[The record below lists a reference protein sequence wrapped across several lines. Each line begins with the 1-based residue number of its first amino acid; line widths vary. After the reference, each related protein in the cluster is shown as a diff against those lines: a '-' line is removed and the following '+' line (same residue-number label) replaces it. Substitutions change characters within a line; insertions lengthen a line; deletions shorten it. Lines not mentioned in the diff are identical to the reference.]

1 MAQLYR
7 MQRKGFGSNMANNT
21 NPMVPF
27 ADWTAPSFSQESKR
41 IQTLRDD
48 SLSVFKELGLPNRRV
63 EEWKYTDLTKLAKKS
78 FGEALAFEG
87 GVETTSP
94 FEKIESYKVTFVNG
108 FYREDMSDLAGLPTG
123 VEIATLGDGGQMPE
137 WAESILCN
145 SEVPAGHSVLALN
158 AALMGNGVVIRVAPG
173 TKVEK
178 PICLRFV
185 NQDDGQSKS
194 ASSFLRNVVLVE
206 EGATLSILESH
217 EGALD
222 ADYFASIASQYIV
235 HQGASVRHAKIQ
247 DDGGRATHLSTQ
259 LLNVGSEASF
269 KGFYLNKGSETCRN
283 EIHGMFDGERAYIQL
298 DGVFLGAGTQHLD
311 NTTFVNHV
319 VPSCE
324 SSQIFKGV
332 LDDSA
337 RGVYQGQVVVE
348 KDAQHTD
355 GRQLVKTLLLSDKAE
370 IDAKPE
376 LKIFADDVKC
386 AHGATTG
393 DIDDEQLFYLQ
404 SRGIDEV
411 TARSLLVEA
420 FLKEVVERIDAE
432 DIRDLCSTEIG
443 AWLDAHGK
451 GKSHGA

>member
-1 MAQLYR
+1 MA
-7 MQRKGFGSNMANNT
+7 SNTKPA
-21 NPMVPF
+21 VPF
-27 ADWTAPSFSQESKR
+27 SDWAAPSFSKESER
-41 IQTLRDD
+41 IQTLRDT

-63 EEWKYTDLTKLAKKS
+63 EEWKYTDLTKLGKKS
-78 FGEALAFEG
+78 FGEAFAYDG

-108 FYREDMSDLAGLPTG
+108 FYRADMSDLAGLPSG
-123 VEIATLGDGGQMPE
+123 VEIATLSDGGQIPE
-137 WAESILCN
+137 WAETILCTN
-145 SEVPAGHSVLALN
+145 EVPTDHSVLALN

-173 TKVEK
+173 TAVEK
-178 PICLRFV
+178 PISLRFV
-185 NQDDGQSKS
+185 NQHNGQSKS

-206 EGATLSILESH
+206 EGASLSILESH
-217 EGALD
+217 EGPTD
-222 ADYFASIASQYIV
+222 ADYFTSIASQFLV
-235 HQGASVRHAKIQ
+235 RQGASVEHTKIQ
-247 DDGGRATHLSTQ
+247 NDGGCATHLSTQ
-259 LLNVGSEASF
+259 LLNVENEASF
-269 KGFYLNKGSETCRN
+269 KGFYLNEGSETCRN
-283 EIHGMFDGERAYIQL
+283 EIHGTFVGEQAYIQL

-311 NTTFVNHV
+311 NTTFVNHA
-319 VPSCE
+319 VPSCD

-386 AHGATTG
+386 AHGATAG
-393 DIDDEQLFYLQ
+393 DIDEEQLFYLQ

-432 DIRDLCSTEIG
+432 DIRDICSAEIG
-443 AWLDAHGK
+443 AWLNAHGK
-451 GKSHGA
+451 GKSNGA